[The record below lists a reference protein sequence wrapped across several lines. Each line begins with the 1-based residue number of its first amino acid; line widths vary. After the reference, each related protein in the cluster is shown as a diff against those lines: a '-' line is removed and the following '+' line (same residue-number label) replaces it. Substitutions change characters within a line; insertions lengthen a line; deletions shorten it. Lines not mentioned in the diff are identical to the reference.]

1 MKKKKKIT
9 QLLNKFLV
17 KLDLLAYIWAE
28 IQLNTTH
35 IIVHMVHVY
44 YIVYVIVIEVF
55 NVTLMTFTHFR

>member
-44 YIVYVIVIEVF
+44 IVYVTVIEVLG
-55 NVTLMTFTHFR
+55 NEIYLKNQ